1 MTEEEIYK
9 KAKKRVKAK
18 KGFFVH
24 FGVYLATVALL
35 FTINYITFHESR
47 IWWAFI
53 PSVAWGIGVVAHYII
68 VFGVGIVSQFIAS
81 FGYEV
86 STPDNWEEQELEK
99 EMKRLR
105 GQDIAAG
112 TKKDDNTLSDEKL
125 ELKEIEKLRDELNDN
140 DFV

>member
-1 MTEEEIYK
+1 MTEQEIYH
-9 KAKKRVKAK
+9 KAKKRVNAK

-35 FTINYITFHESR
+35 FTINYITFNESK

-53 PSVAWGIGVVAHYII
+53 PSVAWGIGIVAHYII

-86 STPDNWEEQELEK
+86 PAQDNWEEKELEK

-105 GQDIAAG
+105 DQKIAEE
-112 TKKDDNTLSDEKL
+112 EKEIDSPNEEL
-125 ELKEIEKLRDELNDN
+125 ELKEIEKLRDEFNDN